1 MQLALDS
8 VDRLV
13 ELVEERGPVDVGAA
27 ARDIFRLRSAPEA
40 LARTLVTDLV
50 DNRLLE
56 VRRRMEIVRLGE
68 GVDKNG
74 HIDPAALERTLAA
87 LRQYAQEIEVLEAEQ
102 QLYPAEDALAQTQR
116 DQFLAVVDLYKAL
129 GGGWNLSDR
138 QWAALR

>member
-50 DNRLLE
+50 AGDARLSWHGP
-56 VRRRMEIVRLGE
+56 RIA
-68 GVDKNG
+68 D
-74 HIDPAALERTLAA
+74 ALRTLPDRQRDVLV
-87 LRQYAQEIEVLEAEQ
+87 LRFYLDLPESEIARTLGIGAGTVKTHTRRGL
-102 QLYPAEDALAQTQR
+102 DALAAQLESR
-116 DQFLAVVDLYKAL
+116 
-129 GGGWNLSDR
+129 R
-138 QWAALR
+138 